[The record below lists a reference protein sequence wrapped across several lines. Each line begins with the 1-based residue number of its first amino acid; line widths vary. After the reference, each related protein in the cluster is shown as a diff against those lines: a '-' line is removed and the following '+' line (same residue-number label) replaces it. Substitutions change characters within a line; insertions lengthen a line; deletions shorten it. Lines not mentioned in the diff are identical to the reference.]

1 MKIDI
6 QEVSATKRVF
16 KIEVPSDLVSKEFTD
31 AYDGI
36 RKKVRVPGFRPGKAP
51 LNILEQRYK
60 KDVETDII
68 RKLVPDYY
76 LKAVKESGVTP
87 VEMPVIENIELKK
100 GGPLTFTAAVEIKP
114 KIEQVVYEG
123 IELKKEDIVVTDD
136 DVTAGIEGLRERYA
150 QLEVCE
156 EDHPIEEGDYVQI
169 DYAGFSGGKPVTDLR
184 REGLLLQAGSGAIA
198 PEIAKGLAGAR
209 KGEEREIKIAE
220 KGLIFKVKV
229 TEVKRKLLPELND
242 DFARDVGEC
251 ETLPE
256 LREKVKERILEDKR
270 EEQRANYRNEI
281 IKKLTEWNPVEPPSS
296 LVEREIKGFLNRTK
310 AFMGKKG
317 DFEPEEEKA
326 FREKYRSHAEEQ
338 VKGELLMTAIAGFEG
353 ITATDVDVEKEIER
367 MAQKGQQDAGTL
379 RRYLTSIDGGI
390 ENLKDKITGDK
401 VVNLIME
408 KAKWGC

>member
-1 MKIDI
+1 MKIDME
-6 QEVSATKRVF
+6 EVSTTKMVF

-31 AYDGI
+31 AYDGL

-68 RKLVPDYY
+68 RRLVPDYY

-87 VEMPVIENIELKK
+87 VEMPVIENIDLRK
-100 GGPLTFTAAVEIKP
+100 GGTLTFTATVEIKP
-114 KIEQVVYEG
+114 KIERVVYEG
-123 IELKKEDIVVTDD
+123 IELKKEDIAVTDD

-156 EDHPIEEGDYVQI
+156 EDHPIEEDDYVQI
-169 DYAGFSGGKPVTDLR
+169 DYAGFSGGKPVKDLR
-184 REGLLLQAGSGAIA
+184 REGLLLQAGSGDIA
-198 PEIAKGLAGAR
+198 PEIAKGLSGAL
-209 KGEEREIKIAE
+209 KGEEREIKIDE
-220 KGLIFKVKV
+220 KGLMFKVKV

-242 DFARDVGEC
+242 DFAKDVGEC
-251 ETLPE
+251 ETLTE

-270 EEQRANYRNEI
+270 EEQRANYRNGI
-281 IKKLTEWNPVEPPSS
+281 IKKLIEWNPVEPPSS
-296 LVEREIKGFLNRTK
+296 LVEQEIKGLLNRTK

-326 FREKYRSHAEEQ
+326 FREKYRSHAEEE

-353 ITATDVDVEKEIER
+353 ITATDDDVEKEIER
-367 MAQKGQQDAGTL
+367 MAKKGQQDAVTL

-390 ENLKDKITGDK
+390 ENLKDKITRDK

-408 KAKWGC
+408 KAKWV